1 MFGTVR
7 VISWSAFENR
17 DNLQLGVLEGEKIMW
32 HSKLFVDGLCFQNS
46 TWNTFIVSARF
57 MCDWTRAMSIFIK
70 LAKYLLSNI
79 CSLCHLWFVK
89 FPSPPKKMSV
99 FPKLSRRARLCQCY
113 IQCRSGIN
121 KPLFNKSFVY
131 NKFLCIM
138 IRNRYGKPM
147 GCARSSHGV
156 VFLHLRKLPGTIEF
170 EHWKIQGNFFTFC
183 LTYQAFPDMSG
194 VI

>member
-131 NKFLCIM
+131 NNILFI
-138 IRNRYGKPM
+138 IRNWYSESM
-147 GCARSSHGV
+147 GCVRYSHGV
-156 VFLHLRKLPGTIEF
+156 VFLHLRKLPGTIGF
-170 EHWKIQGNFFTFC
+170 ARWRNTLSRLLGSIQLAYWIFDT
-183 LTYQAFPDMSG
+183 
-194 VI
+194 

>member
-1 MFGTVR
+1 MSFLDQHLRTGIT
-7 VISWSAFENR
+7 F
-17 DNLQLGVLEGEKIMW
+17 NLVDLVFLRERKLCETL
-32 HSKLFVDGLCFQNS
+32 HLFVGGLYFQNS
-46 TWNTFIVSARF
+46 TWNTCIVSARF
-57 MCDWTRAMSIFIK
+57 MYDWTRAMSIFIK

-79 CSLCHLWFVK
+79 CSLCHLWLVK

-138 IRNRYGKPM
+138 IRNRYGKSM

-183 LTYQAFPDMSG
+183 LTCQAFPDMSG

>member
-17 DNLQLGVLEGEKIMW
+17 DNLQLGSLGVLEGEKLCDTP
-32 HSKLFVDGLCFQNS
+32 LFVGGLYFQNS

-57 MCDWTRAMSIFIK
+57 MYDWTRAMSIFIK

-79 CSLCHLWFVK
+79 YSLCHLWFVK
-89 FPSPPKKMSV
+89 FPSSRKKMSV
-99 FPKLSRRARLCQCY
+99 FPKLSRRTRLCQCY

-131 NKFLCIM
+131 NKFLCILSE
-138 IRNRYGKPM
+138 I
-147 GCARSSHGV
+147 
-156 VFLHLRKLPGTIEF
+156 GTVNQWDVCEI
-170 EHWKIQGNFFTFC
+170 
-183 LTYQAFPDMSG
+183 L
-194 VI
+194 

>member
-1 MFGTVR
+1 MSFLDQHLRTGIT
-7 VISWSAFENR
+7 F
-17 DNLQLGVLEGEKIMW
+17 NLVDLVFLRERKLCETL
-32 HSKLFVDGLCFQNS
+32 HLFVGGLYFENS
-46 TWNTFIVSARF
+46 TWNTCIVSARF
-57 MCDWTRAMSIFIK
+57 VYDWIRAMSTFIK

-138 IRNRYGKPM
+138 IRNRYGKPT
-147 GCARSSHGV
+147 GCATSSHGA

>member
-1 MFGTVR
+1 MSFLDQHLRTGIT
-7 VISWSAFENR
+7 F
-17 DNLQLGVLEGEKIMW
+17 NLVDLVFLRERKLCETL
-32 HSKLFVDGLCFQNS
+32 HLFVGGLYFQNS
-46 TWNTFIVSARF
+46 TWNTCIVSARF
-57 MCDWTRAMSIFIK
+57 MYDWTRAMSIFIK
-70 LAKYLLSNI
+70 LAIILLSNI

-89 FPSPPKKMSV
+89 FPSSPKKTSV
-99 FPKLSRRARLCQCY
+99 FPKLPWAASLCQCY

-138 IRNRYGKPM
+138 IRNRYGKSM
-147 GCARSSHGV
+147 GSARSSHGV